1 MGELYNLYP
10 KLPRNIKQ
18 IGEKEETTRLYVEDY
33 VSTYLKSLVP
43 SGENDLRVGLLL
55 GNLDERDG
63 IVYLFLD
70 GAMELENI
78 NAAIGNVEFT
88 EVIWKKAYQDIEEHF
103 PKRTI
108 QGWFLCGAK
117 GNQLKSVDY
126 WKDHNQ
132 YFAGKHK
139 LMYLNSGSEGEEEIY
154 ITREDGLAALK
165 GYYIF
170 YERNQMMQDYMIQR
184 NDSKRTEIGVQDR
197 VTRDFKDRMSERK
210 GQFRSQR
217 AMVRTLS
224 GICGTLSVVVLA
236 GGIVMANNYS
246 QMRQMKSVIASVL
259 PQGEEEQ
266 KTMELTDVGAGD
278 TEVEIESVSGNV
290 YPTEK
295 EMTTETSIEMA
306 TETSE
311 ISTQTSIE
319 SEVKQAGEQEN
330 SLEKVLADIGQK
342 ESQVSKEQEE
352 TSKEQ
357 EETKVEKKEGKTE
370 SKSVGQSSKI
380 PGGNQTAS
388 QAVSQEKSGLIET
401 TDVSS
406 GKTVRYYIV
415 GEGET
420 LNGICYKVYHNIT
433 QVEAICELNG
443 LESQDKIMAGQKLE
457 LP

>member
-1 MGELYNLYP
+1 
-10 KLPRNIKQ
+10 
-18 IGEKEETTRLYVEDY
+18 
-33 VSTYLKSLVP
+33 
-43 SGENDLRVGLLL
+43 
-55 GNLDERDG
+55 
-63 IVYLFLD
+63 
-70 GAMELENI
+70 
-78 NAAIGNVEFT
+78 
-88 EVIWKKAYQDIEEHF
+88 
-103 PKRTI
+103 
-108 QGWFLCGAK
+108 
-117 GNQLKSVDY
+117 
-126 WKDHNQ
+126 
-132 YFAGKHK
+132 
-139 LMYLNSGSEGEEEIY
+139 
-154 ITREDGLAALK
+154 
-165 GYYIF
+165 
-170 YERNQMMQDYMIQR
+170 
-184 NDSKRTEIGVQDR
+184 
-197 VTRDFKDRMSERK
+197 
-210 GQFRSQR
+210 
-217 AMVRTLS
+217 
-224 GICGTLSVVVLA
+224 
-236 GGIVMANNYS
+236 
-246 QMRQMKSVIASVL
+246 
-259 PQGEEEQ
+259 
-266 KTMELTDVGAGD
+266 MELTDVGADD

>member
-266 KTMELTDVGAGD
+266 KTMELTDVGADD

-352 TSKEQ
+352 TKKKGGKERR
-357 EETKVEKKEGKTE
+357 KNR
-370 SKSVGQSSKI
+370 I
-380 PGGNQTAS
+380 
-388 QAVSQEKSGLIET
+388 
-401 TDVSS
+401 
-406 GKTVRYYIV
+406 
-415 GEGET
+415 
-420 LNGICYKVYHNIT
+420 
-433 QVEAICELNG
+433 
-443 LESQDKIMAGQKLE
+443 
-457 LP
+457 

>member
-1 MGELYNLYP
+1 MGELYNPYP

-18 IGEKEETTRLYVEDY
+18 IGEKEDTARLYVEDY

-63 IVYLFLD
+63 ILYLFLD

-88 EVIWKKAYQDIEEHF
+88 EAIWKKAYQDIEEHF

-117 GNQLKSVDY
+117 GSQLKSVDY
-126 WKDHNQ
+126 WKEHSQ

-184 NDSKRTEIGVQDR
+184 NDSRRTEMGVQDR

-259 PQGEEEQ
+259 PQEGENQ
-266 KTMELTDVGAGD
+266 KTLSAADDKLDGI
-278 TEVEIESVSGNV
+278 EVEIESVSGNV

-295 EMTTETSIEMA
+295 EEDKEISTETSVEEERRQIED
-306 TETSE
+306 S
-311 ISTQTSIE
+311 
-319 SEVKQAGEQEN
+319 EN
-330 SLEKVLADIGQK
+330 SLENVSSETEQEEAQ
-342 ESQVSKEQEE
+342 SSKEQKQNE
-352 TSKEQ
+352 
-357 EETKVEKKEGKTE
+357 VVKKESKPETE
-370 SKSVGQSSKI
+370 SVEQSKVV
-380 PGGNQTAS
+380 GGNQTAS
-388 QAVSQEKSGLIET
+388 QAASQEDSGLIET

-420 LNGICYKVYHNIT
+420 LNGICYKVYHNIA

-443 LESQDKIMAGQKLE
+443 LESQNKIMAGQKLE

>member
-1 MGELYNLYP
+1 
-10 KLPRNIKQ
+10 
-18 IGEKEETTRLYVEDY
+18 
-33 VSTYLKSLVP
+33 
-43 SGENDLRVGLLL
+43 
-55 GNLDERDG
+55 
-63 IVYLFLD
+63 
-70 GAMELENI
+70 
-78 NAAIGNVEFT
+78 
-88 EVIWKKAYQDIEEHF
+88 
-103 PKRTI
+103 
-108 QGWFLCGAK
+108 
-117 GNQLKSVDY
+117 
-126 WKDHNQ
+126 
-132 YFAGKHK
+132 
-139 LMYLNSGSEGEEEIY
+139 
-154 ITREDGLAALK
+154 
-165 GYYIF
+165 
-170 YERNQMMQDYMIQR
+170 
-184 NDSKRTEIGVQDR
+184 
-197 VTRDFKDRMSERK
+197 
-210 GQFRSQR
+210 
-217 AMVRTLS
+217 
-224 GICGTLSVVVLA
+224 
-236 GGIVMANNYS
+236 MANNYS

-266 KTMELTDVGAGD
+266 KTMELTDVGVDD

-319 SEVKQAGEQEN
+319 SEGKQAGEQEN
-330 SLEKVLADIGQK
+330 SLDKVLAETGQK
-342 ESQVSKEQEE
+342 ESQV
-352 TSKEQ
+352 SKEQ

-380 PGGNQTAS
+380 LGGNQTAS
-388 QAVSQEKSGLIET
+388 QAASQEKSGLIET

-433 QVEAICELNG
+433 QVEVICELNG